1 MSRFRF
7 ALSALGV
14 FALLMVAY
22 ANHFQN
28 GFHFDDVHA
37 IVDNTAVRSV
47 RNIPRYFTDATTF
60 SMLPLNQSYRPVL
73 QTTLAIDYR
82 LAGGYHATTFQVST
96 FVWFLVQLTLM
107 YGLFLTVTGR
117 VSADVGVNR
126 SVALLATALYALH
139 PLCAETVNY
148 IIQRGEI
155 LSAIGVVG
163 TVFLYAR
170 APRWRR
176 FGVYLVPLVFG
187 ALAKPPALIAP
198 ALVAAY
204 VWLFEA
210 EEPADRQTT
219 RRRWLA
225 ALTAALPSVVV
236 AIVLGMWIQS
246 RIPPTYV
253 SGATSPMRYRLMQ
266 PFVVLRYIVLLLAP
280 LDLSADNDW
289 PLASGIDDP
298 RVWYGVALVAAFV
311 WLAIWTSRRRETR
324 PIAFGLWWFLL
335 TLLPTSATPLA
346 EVANDHRPFLPFV
359 GLTLALSW
367 SLYLWWSRV
376 ATRPLTRAL
385 AATAIAAVLVASAV
399 GVHARNEVWR
409 TDESLWYDVTVKSP
423 TNGRGLMNY
432 GLTRMEKGDYPAA
445 IAYFE
450 RALVYVPVYFLAHTN
465 LAIAYGAVGRS
476 DDAEKEFREAIR
488 LAPDDSRAHY
498 YYGRWLRS
506 VARAGDAVA
515 ELRLAT
521 TLNPI
526 DVVAQQ
532 ELARATTDQR
542 GTPERFLALSL
553 AAYQVHRFRECIALA
568 EEALKLRPD
577 YAEAYN
583 NIAAGH
589 NAIGEWDEGIAA
601 AERALQIKPDF
612 ALARGNL
619 AYARAQKAGKTAR

>member
-1 MSRFRF
+1 MSRLRL
-7 ALSALGV
+7 ALFALGV

-28 GFHFDDVHA
+28 GFHFDDVHSV
-37 IVDNTAVRSV
+37 VDNPSIRSV

-60 SMLPLNQSYRPVL
+60 SVLPLNQSYRPVL

-82 LAGGYHATTFQVST
+82 LAGGYHPTTFQVST
-96 FVWFLVQLTLM
+96 FVWFVLQLALI
-107 YGLFLTVTGR
+107 YGLFVTVAGR
-117 VSADVGVNR
+117 VSGDVAANR
-126 SVALLATALYALH
+126 TVALLAAALYGLH

-148 IIQRGEI
+148 VIQRGEI

-163 TVFLYAR
+163 TVFVYAR
-170 APRWRR
+170 FPRWRR

-198 ALVAAY
+198 ALLGAY
-204 VWLFEA
+204 VWLFDA
-210 EEPADRQTT
+210 EEPSGKRASWS
-219 RRRWLA
+219 RWLTVLNA
-225 ALTAALPSVVV
+225 TLPSVVV
-236 AIVLGMWIQS
+236 AVALGMWIQS

-253 SGATSPMRYRLMQ
+253 SGAASPLRYLLTQ
-266 PFVVLRYIVLLLAP
+266 PFVALRYIVLLVAP

-289 PLASGIDDP
+289 PLASGIDDA
-298 RVWYGVALVAAFV
+298 RVWYGVAFVVAFV
-311 WLAIWTSRRRETR
+311 WTAVWTARPRETK

-359 GLTLALSW
+359 GLMLAASW
-367 SLYLWWSRV
+367 SLYLWWSRA
-376 ATRPLTRAL
+376 ATRPATRTI
-385 AATAIAAVLVASAV
+385 AATAVTGVLVASAV

-409 TDESLWYDVTVKSP
+409 TDESLWYDVTVKSQ

-432 GLTRMEKGDYPAA
+432 GLTRMEKGDYPTA

-450 RALVYVPVYFLAHTN
+450 RALVYAPSYFLAHTN
-465 LAIAYGAVGRS
+465 LAIAYGGAGRS
-476 DDAEKEFREAIR
+476 DDAEKEFRESIR
-488 LAPDDSRAHY
+488 LAPGDSRARY

-506 VARAGDAVA
+506 VGRARDAVA
-515 ELRLAT
+515 ELQLAT

-526 DVVAQQ
+526 DVAAQQ

-553 AAYQVHRFRECIALA
+553 AAYQAHRFRECIAFA

-589 NAIGEWDEGIAA
+589 NAMGEWDEGIVA
-601 AERALQIKPDF
+601 AERAIQLKPDF

-619 AYARAQKAGKTAR
+619 AHARAQKAGKASR